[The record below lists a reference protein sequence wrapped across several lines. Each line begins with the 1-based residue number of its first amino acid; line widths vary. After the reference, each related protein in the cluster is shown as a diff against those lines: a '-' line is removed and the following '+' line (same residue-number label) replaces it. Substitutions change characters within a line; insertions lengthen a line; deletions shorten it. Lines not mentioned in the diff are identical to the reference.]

1 MSDGLVGSAPP
12 WDVAPATCLSPEAG
26 EVHYVGLYLREERCV
41 RMATIHVDEILCL
54 TILFSFFFQWD
65 QGLACWYMQGLWFY
79 SGPVWVFCY
88 SFLIV
93 TGQWFEGSIE
103 IIIVE

>member
-54 TILFSFFFQWD
+54 TILFSFFF
-65 QGLACWYMQGLWFY
+65 
-79 SGPVWVFCY
+79 SGTKAWLVGTCKGCGFIAALCGFSVIP
-88 SFLIV
+88 SLL
-93 TGQWFEGSIE
+93 
-103 IIIVE
+103 